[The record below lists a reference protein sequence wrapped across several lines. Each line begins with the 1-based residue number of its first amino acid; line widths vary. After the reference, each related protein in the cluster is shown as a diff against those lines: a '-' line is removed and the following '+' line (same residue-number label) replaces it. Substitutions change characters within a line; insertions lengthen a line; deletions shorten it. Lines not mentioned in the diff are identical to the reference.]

1 MSYLGHKN
9 HNFVHD
15 KTMDNLEYSKNKN
28 KFYQLIMVIVL
39 TNIKNIK
46 IHIVYNIFLPD
57 FLGGA

>member
-28 KFYQLIMVIVL
+28 KFYQLIMVIIL

-57 FLGGA
+57 FLGGT